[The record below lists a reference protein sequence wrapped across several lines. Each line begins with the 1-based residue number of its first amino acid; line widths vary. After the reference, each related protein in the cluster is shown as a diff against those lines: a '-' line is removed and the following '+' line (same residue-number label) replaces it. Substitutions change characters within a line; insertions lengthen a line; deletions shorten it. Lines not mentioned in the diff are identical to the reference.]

1 MVALHKKTETMPTP
15 VFRKIDCYSIPVD
28 NLDKGIE
35 FYASLGHA
43 LLWRD
48 GNHSAGLSLPD
59 SDDEL
64 VLHTDGRPFET
75 CILVDAVDDAIRS
88 IADNGGT
95 LVFGPIPIRVGKYAL
110 LHDPWGN
117 PLPILDFSNGKLATD
132 GAGNVIGNVAE

>member
-1 MVALHKKTETMPTP
+1 MVKP
-15 VFRKIDCYSIPVD
+15 VFRKIDCYSLPVD
-28 NLDKGIE
+28 DLDKGIA

-75 CILVDAVDDAIRS
+75 CILVDNVDDAIKS
-88 IADNGGT
+88 ITEQGGT
-95 LVFGPIPIRVGKYAL
+95 LVFGPIQIRIGKYAL

-132 GAGNVIGNVAE
+132 EAGNVIGNQTTSDTQ